1 MVPPPLPTIDFI
13 GQSLQ
18 NVTTLLFVSFFTSA
32 HIFKKLSFVSSYH
45 LLEKQQQAEILNMYT
60 YLISSVV
67 SVSSFQE
74 KNVQV
79 PLFKKC
85 SPSSFSYSPYVHHH
99 HHQIVLKFALTLHL
113 SSLFSLIRDSSR
125 SGSSIIFFP

>member
-67 SVSSFQE
+67 SVSSFQK
-74 KNVQV
+74 KNVQALCSKNAHGV
-79 PLFKKC
+79 HFPIHHMSTTIITKLF
-85 SPSSFSYSPYVHHH
+85 
-99 HHQIVLKFALTLHL
+99 
-113 SSLFSLIRDSSR
+113 
-125 SGSSIIFFP
+125 